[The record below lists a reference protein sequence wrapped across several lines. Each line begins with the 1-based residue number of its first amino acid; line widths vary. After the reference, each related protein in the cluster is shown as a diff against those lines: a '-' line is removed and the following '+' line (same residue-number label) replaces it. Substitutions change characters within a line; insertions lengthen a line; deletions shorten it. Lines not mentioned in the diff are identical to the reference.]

1 MCEFASF
8 VLTKDG
14 AFWSESSDSHEVI
27 IAEHGLEH
35 LDRGANGLV
44 RIEIRPNHD
53 SIRDLSTWHYRVD
66 QDMFPAWTFQGDPK
80 LEERSRI
87 ALARRAQHNHWFED
101 VIDAGTATAGYAGTA
116 TAGDDGTATAG
127 DDGTATAG
135 YAGTATAG
143 TRGTATAGTRG
154 TATAGYAGTVTIR
167 WWDGA
172 TQRYRLTVGYVGE
185 GGIEPNTPYRV
196 EDGKLVEVK
205 P

>member
-101 VIDAGTATAGYAGTA
+101 VIDAGTATAGYAGT
-116 TAGDDGTATAG
+116 
-127 DDGTATAG
+127 
-135 YAGTATAG
+135 
-143 TRGTATAGTRG
+143 
-154 TATAGYAGTVTIR
+154 VTIR